1 MARGTDM
8 GGAGHPEPER
18 TTTPERSSRIALV
31 ASSAYPN
38 PGGVEQHVRHVAR
51 ELTARGH
58 AVEVWTVARDGVP
71 SRDLV
76 DGVPVRWLPAPLPA
90 RSAGALAGFARR
102 VPQAWGLWAEA
113 VRSFRPSLLHVQC
126 FGPNGVY
133 AAALSRRFRI
143 PMAVSSHGETF
154 MDEDDVF
161 GQSALL
167 RSGLRTAIAR
177 SEFVTGCSEYTLADL
192 RARFGLEGGH
202 VVLNGVDPLDGPS
215 VAASSGVD
223 PADAAGTAPSAEPT
237 VFAVGRLVRVK
248 GFDLLLEAFA
258 RASVPD
264 GTRLVVGGDGAERTA
279 LEASAD
285 RLGVADR
292 VRFLGRLDPPEVA
305 RAMASASLLVVP
317 SRVEAFGIVVLEG
330 WRAGLP
336 VIATDHGGP
345 AEFVAHLHDGYLV
358 DPEHPDALARA
369 LEEVL
374 GDAGLA
380 DRLGAAGAERVAAF
394 TWGATVDA
402 YERLYRERVA
412 LPGTLTVR

>member
-1 MARGTDM
+1 M
-8 GGAGHPEPER
+8 GEAGNPEPESVATR
-18 TTTPERSSRIALV
+18 DRSSRIALV

-38 PGGVEQHVRHVAR
+38 PGGVEQHVRQVAR

-71 SRDLV
+71 SRDVV

-90 RSAGALAGFARR
+90 RSAGALAGFARL
-102 VPQAWGLWAEA
+102 VPRSWGQWADA

-133 AAALSRRFRI
+133 ASALSRRFRI

-154 MDEDDVF
+154 MDEDDAF

-167 RSGLRTAIAR
+167 RSALRTAIAR

-192 RARFGLEGGH
+192 RARFGLDGGH
-202 VVLNGVDPLDGPS
+202 VVFNGVDPIEGVPGIDPS
-215 VAASSGVD
+215 
-223 PADAAGTAPSAEPT
+223 DAARTALSAEPT
-237 VFAVGRLVRVK
+237 VLAVGRLVRVK

-258 RASVPD
+258 RASLPD
-264 GTRLVVGGDGAERTA
+264 GTRLVIGGDGAERAA
-279 LEASAD
+279 LEASAG
-285 RLGVADR
+285 RLGIADR
-292 VRFLGRLDPPEVA
+292 VRFLGRLDSPDVA
-305 RAMASASLLVVP
+305 RAMATASLLAVP

-345 AEFVAHLHDGYLV
+345 AEFVSHAHDGYLV
-358 DPEHPDALARA
+358 DPEDPDALAHA

-402 YERLYRERVA
+402 YEQLYRGRVA
-412 LPGTLTVR
+412 LPGALTVR